1 MLRTEDSV
9 IVLIDV
15 QGKLAELMSEKDQL
29 YRQLQILLR
38 GARSLGVPVLWL
50 EQYPKGLG
58 PTVPEIAT
66 LLEGIEPIEKT
77 CFSACGSE
85 RFQQAL
91 SDSGRRTVVVAGIE
105 SHVCVY
111 QTAQDLLAAGFVVEV
126 VRDAVSSRT
135 AENRLAGFER
145 MVRLGAGMTTVEMV
159 LFEWLREAGSPAF
172 KEISRL
178 VR

>member
-77 CFSACGSE
+77 CFSACG
-85 RFQQAL
+85 L
-91 SDSGRRTVVVAGIE
+91 DSFEHQLRATGRRQILLAGIE
-105 SHVCVY
+105 THICVY
-111 QTAQDLLAAGFVVEV
+111 QTARDLLDAGYHVEAV
-126 VRDAVSSRT
+126 TDAISSRT
-135 AENRLAGFER
+135 VENKTLGLQR
-145 MVRLGAGMTTVEMV
+145 MAQTGVELTSVEMC
-159 LFEWLREAGSPAF
+159 LFELLRSAGSAEF
-172 KEISRL
+172 KTIAGL
-178 VR
+178 VK